1 MGCRNRK
8 FVNVCGKKRLFRHN
22 WNLCGLRLVPHPS
35 LPGTRKRSRNLLPAS
50 TFLDEIRFFR
60 VGIAAPV
67 EMTLKQKVI
76 QV

>member
-8 FVNVCGKKRLFRHN
+8 FVNVCGKKRLLRHN
-22 WNLCGLRLVPHPS
+22 WNLCGLRQLWILPH
-35 LPGTRKRSRNLLPAS
+35 RFER
-50 TFLDEIRFFR
+50 FLDEIRFFR